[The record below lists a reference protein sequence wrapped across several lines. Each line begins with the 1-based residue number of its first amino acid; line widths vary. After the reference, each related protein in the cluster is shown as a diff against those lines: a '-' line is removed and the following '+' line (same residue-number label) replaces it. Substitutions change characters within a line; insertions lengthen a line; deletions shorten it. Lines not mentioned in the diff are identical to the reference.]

1 MHFLNSLPISVVL
14 SLLPFVPLSKAQTN
28 DNSTSNTFFQE
39 FSTFLNDS
47 GYTSFS
53 SALAQANQTQ
63 SGQQLL
69 SQLSEGNRNWTLF
82 APTNQAF
89 SSVPGNISGNQTL
102 LSEYLSY
109 HFIHGDLRNATAG
122 GNSTGGGGGGGS
134 SSTMTSSASQSTSG
148 GASASSTTTSSAG
161 SSSGG
166 AGASSTTSESPYSS
180 AGQTPPQFSTNGAGG
195 PGSRDAYR
203 VYQYRRQGSGRG
215 SGDSAD
221 GGQLESAVYP
231 NVTIGR
237 SLLNSSDLV
246 QLEGNKS
253 QVLAWTRNGTN
264 GNVTILNQI
273 NNITVSNSSQ
283 WRNFFVAEVDGVF
296 TPPGSVS
303 TALTAVNDTQLLS
316 FAQQVQV
323 PLEDGSNGTAV
334 AFLEQARGFTLFAPE
349 SQAFTSDVN
358 ATIQQLQN
366 NQSAAISFF
375 QNHYVNG
382 STIYSPTLTSLA
394 VNASS
399 GSSNQTIFS
408 AGGEPFTFTFND
420 TGLFV
425 NNGNGSSARV
435 IRPDVLIENGVIHL
449 IDNVLFNTDSEP
461 SAASSAF
468 ASASAA
474 ATETATDT
482 QAIGVFPIPAPTS
495 TSGGGSGGGGSSSSM
510 SSSSSSRSSSSEQ
523 SQSQSQSM
531 TSSSSSA
538 SQSQTS
544 TANGGGGS
552 SSSSEPMTTY
562 TATPSSFRV
571 RRDLGL

>member
-1 MHFLNSLPISVVL
+1 MHFLNSLPIAVVL
-14 SLLPFVPLSKAQTN
+14 SLLPFAPLSKAQTN
-28 DNSTSNTFFQE
+28 VNSTSNTFFQE

-69 SQLSEGNRNWTLF
+69 SQLSEGGVNFTLF

-102 LSEYLSY
+102 LSEFLSY
-109 HFIHGDLRNATAG
+109 HFIHGDLHNATAG
-122 GNSTGGGGGGGS
+122 GNSTGGGGD
-134 SSTMTSSASQSTSG
+134 
-148 GASASSTTTSSAG
+148 GA
-161 SSSGG
+161 
-166 AGASSTTSESPYSS
+166 
-180 AGQTPPQFSTNGAGG
+180 
-195 PGSRDAYR
+195 
-203 VYQYRRQGSGRG
+203 
-215 SGDSAD
+215 
-221 GGQLESAVYP
+221 QLESAVFP
-231 NVTIGR
+231 NITIGR

-253 QVLAWTRNGTN
+253 QVLAWTRNGPD

-296 TPPGSVS
+296 TPPGNVS

-316 FAQQVQV
+316 FTQQVQV
-323 PLEDGSNGTAV
+323 PLQDGSNGTAV
-334 AFLEQARGFTLFAPE
+334 ALLGQARGFTLFAPD
-349 SQAFTSDVN
+349 SQVFTSDVN

-375 QNHYVNG
+375 QNLYVNG

-399 GSSNQTIFS
+399 GSSNQTIIS
-408 AGGEPFTFTFND
+408 AGGEPFTFSFND
-420 TGLFV
+420 TGLYV
-425 NNGNGSSARV
+425 NNGNGSSVRI
-435 IRPDVLIENGVIHL
+435 IRPDVLVENGVIHL
-449 IDNVLFNTDSEP
+449 IDNILFNTGSAP

-495 TSGGGSGGGGSSSSM
+495 TSG
-510 SSSSSSRSSSSEQ
+510 
-523 SQSQSQSM
+523 
-531 TSSSSSA
+531 
-538 SQSQTS
+538 
-544 TANGGGGS
+544 
-552 SSSSEPMTTY
+552 
-562 TATPSSFRV
+562 
-571 RRDLGL
+571 

>member
-1 MHFLNSLPISVVL
+1 MHFLNSLPISVIL
-14 SLLPFVPLSKAQTN
+14 SLIPFVPLTKAQTN

-69 SQLSEGNRNWTLF
+69 SQLSERNRNWTLF

-89 SSVPGNISGNQTL
+89 SSVPGNVSGNQTL

-148 GASASSTTTSSAG
+148 GAGASSTTTGSAG

-166 AGASSTTSESPYSS
+166 AGTSTTTSESPYSS

-203 VYQYRRQGSGRG
+203 SGGG

-253 QVLAWTRNGTN
+253 QVLAWTRNGSD

-296 TPPGSVS
+296 TPPGDVS

-323 PLEDGSNGTAV
+323 PLQDGSNGTVV
-334 AFLEQARGFTLFAPE
+334 AFLEQARGFTLFAPG
-349 SQAFTSDVN
+349 SQAFTSGVN

-366 NQSAAISFF
+366 NQSAAIAFF

-408 AGGEPFTFTFND
+408 AGGEPFTFSFND

-435 IRPDVLIENGVIHL
+435 IRPDVLVENGVIHL
-449 IDNVLFNTDSEP
+449 IDTVLFNTGSEP

-468 ASASAA
+468 ESASAA
-474 ATETATDT
+474 ATETSTDS

-495 TSGGGSGGGGSSSSM
+495 TSGGGSAGGGSSSSTT
-510 SSSSSSRSSSSEQ
+510 SSSSSSSSEQ

-538 SQSQTS
+538 SQSQSS
-544 TANGGGGS
+544 TASGGGGGGS
-552 SSSSEPMTTY
+552 SSS
-562 TATPSSFRV
+562 ATPSSFRA